1 MKASKLYRLA
11 VYGVVLVLGEL
22 LLADVPEGRER
33 TLTLHS
39 PLREKCECQM
49 S

>member
-1 MKASKLYRLA
+1 VKASKLYRLA
-11 VYGVVLVLGEL
+11 AYGVVLVLGEL
-22 LLADVPEGRER
+22 LLADLPEGRVQ